1 MREVIL
7 RLIYKKIEP
16 LGTENVEM
24 RGLSGVEKFSVDT
37 YTVRLNSFIVQHPST
52 TDPLRYHGPFRILYS
67 PWTPYCRWHSGPL
80 DSKDRPWERIY
91 CNVKADGYCKQHRR
105 SDRYLYDM
113 CMSLKGERALEAC
126 KVLDR
131 RIKSEYVVY
140 ILDSGGKKPKVGS
153 TRLFRVYERVAEQNH
168 LVATILGIYD
178 SVREARAAEMKISSL
193 GFATEH
199 QRRVKSR
206 LSRAQAASRLVEI
219 AEKVSQI
226 LGQEWRGKLFEIKPS
241 VEIPP
246 LLKHEKLVNEKL
258 YPIAYWGGLLIVR
271 TSKGNYSI
279 EERPM
284 LHKLSMEIPFNTRE

>member
-7 RLIYKKIEP
+7 RLVYKEVKP
-16 LGTENVEM
+16 LGTEKVEM
-24 RGLSGVEKFSVDT
+24 RGLSGIETFNIDT
-37 YTVRLNSFIVQHPST
+37 YIIKLDSFIVQHPST
-52 TDPLRYHGPFRILYS
+52 TDPLKYNGPFRILPH
-67 PWTPYCRWHSGPL
+67 PWVSYCRWHSGPL
-80 DSKDRPWERIY
+80 DSRDKPWERIY
-91 CNVKADGYCKQHRR
+91 CNVKADGYCRQHRK

-126 KVLDR
+126 KILDR
-131 RIKSEYVVY
+131 RVKAEYAVY
-140 ILDSGGKKPKVGS
+140 MLDSGGKRPKVGS

-178 SVREARAAEMKISSL
+178 SAREARAAEMKISSL

-199 QRRVKSR
+199 QRRVKSK
-206 LSRAQAASRLVEI
+206 LSRAQAASRLVEV
-219 AEKVSQI
+219 AEKVSHI
-226 LGQEWRGKLFEIKPS
+226 LGQEWKGKLFAIKPS

-246 LLKHEKLVNEKL
+246 LLKHEKLLNEEL

-284 LHKLSMEIPFNTRE
+284 LHKLSMEISSDMRR